1 MLCLFTKFLP
11 DTKNTVY
18 PITFWKCIYINILPV
33 YPTGD
38 VYDLTIKEQQIPDFK
53 DLWDRIKDTT
63 IYLVDFD
70 RNK

>member
-1 MLCLFTKFLP
+1 M
-11 DTKNTVY
+11 
-18 PITFWKCIYINILPV
+18 YINILPV